1 MMSPRWICYG
11 CGSIV
16 ALRDGEPFRWFE
28 ITDHRKGEIQA
39 VGAIC
44 EGFPLCAIEK
54 LKGDSEDQTTDE
66 S

>member
-1 MMSPRWICYG
+1 M
-11 CGSIV
+11 

-54 LKGDSEDQTTDE
+54 LKGDSEGQPTDE